1 MNDIKMTKNRLS
13 DYKAVIFDLDGT
25 LYYQKPFRI
34 KMMCY
39 LVCRAL
45 SHPSCIKD
53 ILIIKKYREVRENW
67 ALHETECEYPS
78 DMDLNNRQYLYV
90 AEIKGTTPE
99 RVKKAVSFFML
110 EAPLKLLP
118 QYRDEVM
125 YSVIEQLR
133 EKKITVVIYSDYPVE
148 DKLKALGI
156 TADFCF
162 TSADAG
168 IGCMK
173 PAPKGIRVIL
183 DTLGIGADE
192 AVMIGDRYEK
202 DGLAAKANN
211 MDYIIVSSLKKE
223 RESLNI
229 TV

>member
-1 MNDIKMTKNRLS
+1 M
-13 DYKAVIFDLDGT
+13 
-25 LYYQKPFRI
+25 
-34 KMMCY
+34 
-39 LVCRAL
+39 
-45 SHPSCIKD
+45 
-53 ILIIKKYREVRENW
+53 
-67 ALHETECEYPS
+67 
-78 DMDLNNRQYLYV
+78 

-99 RVKKAVSFFML
+99 RVQKAVGFFML
-110 EAPLKLLP
+110 DAPLKLLP

-125 YSVIEQLR
+125 YSIIEQLR
-133 EKKITVVIYSDYPVE
+133 EKKITIVIYSDYPVE

-162 TSADAG
+162 TSADAE

-173 PAPKGIRVIL
+173 PDPKGIRVIL

-211 MDYIIVSSLKKE
+211 VDYIIVSSLKRE

>member
-90 AEIKGTTPE
+90 AKIKGTTPE

-118 QYRDEVM
+118 QYRDE
-125 YSVIEQLR
+125 
-133 EKKITVVIYSDYPVE
+133 VIYSDYPVE

-173 PAPKGIRVIL
+173 PDPKGIRVIL
-183 DTLGIGADE
+183 DTLGIGAGE